1 MLDPTLINLAL
12 PPQAAS
18 ARSRELASRAAIH
31 REIEI
36 RARLERPARLSP
48 IAAIRA
54 RAAAIA
60 FPAPRPPYGR
70 PAARAELPALPY

>member
-1 MLDPTLINLAL
+1 MTDPTLINLAL

-18 ARSRELASRAAIH
+18 ARSRELAHRAAMR

-36 RARLERPARLSP
+36 RARLERPERISP

-60 FPAPRPPYGR
+60 FPAPRRPYGR
-70 PAARAELPALPY
+70 PAARTELPALPY